1 MTFDQFF
8 KQMIRDFLKGCE
20 IFPDTP
26 VGKLPL
32 KIDLIIKCPKKATG
46 PVAISIL
53 ETHFAPINLFEYK
66 SSHDLPKKQ
75 DLAKLMGYLGLYCD
89 QHEVGLD
96 EIPAKFSLWYIAAK
110 YPVFLGELLNEQI
123 IVETGTP
130 GLYQLQVPFLC
141 PYFVLVINELE
152 IIEEN
157 LPLLLLSS
165 GEPLKNTIRMMDQK
179 GIIQPSKLEKYLRLA
194 YVMNY
199 EVLGKMTEMERLL
212 PESVRRSIKL
222 LIQDIGLREVIEQ
235 IGLDEVIKVIGR
247 DEVIKAIGLDEMI
260 KTVGLDEVIKAV
272 GLDKVEKALRKL
284 KKRPK

>member
-1 MTFDQFF
+1 
-8 KQMIRDFLKGCE
+8 MIRDFLKGCE
-20 IFPDTP
+20 IHPDTP

-46 PVAISIL
+46 PVTIPIL

-110 YPVFLGELLNEQI
+110 RPAFLDELLQAQI
-123 IVETGTP
+123 IIETDTP

-141 PYFVLVINELE
+141 PYFVLIINELA

-165 GEPLKNTIRMMDQK
+165 GEPLKNTIRMMVRRKLVQDS
-179 GIIQPSKLEKYLRLA
+179 PLEKYLRLA
-194 YVMNY
+194 YFINY

-222 LIQDIGLREVIEQ
+222 AIQDVGLREVIED
-235 IGLDEVIKVIGR
+235 IGLDEVIKTIGP
-247 DEVIKAIGLDEMI
+247 DEVIKTI
-260 KTVGLDEVIKAV
+260 GLDEVIKTI
-272 GLDKVEKALRKL
+272 GLDAVEKALRKL
-284 KKRPK
+284 KQKHK